1 MAAHAGDIPVII
13 PPHVTAVTGVATEH
27 FPSQRHQ
34 HIAVMRARGGIS
46 WQEETGYGRRSLV
59 DTRMGRYKA
68 LIGPGLR
75 ACNLS
80 GQRAEAKIGVVF

>member
-1 MAAHAGDIPVII
+1 
-13 PPHVTAVTGVATEH
+13 
-27 FPSQRHQ
+27 
-34 HIAVMRARGGIS
+34 MRARGGIS